1 MTSNRVYRSALSVE
15 QAKQELRKGSGSQFH
30 PQAAAAMLALLEADA
45 DVRQLVKDAPEDR
58 QPTSWLAPM
67 NISDVADLRVMQRI
81 AREIGT
87 LTEIDTFLE
96 HVHTIVREEL
106 NLADVVIW
114 LFNDNSKFELFAG
127 EIDLPAPERLI
138 PSTVK
143 VEGMHSDLD
152 TMIILGRDLPGSESE
167 ETVIF
172 PMYVEDSL
180 IGLIELVLFAPGQVA
195 GRDVDLLHAIAA
207 PIASTVRVAQLHDS
221 VKRAAMT
228 DGLTGVLNHRAFYQ
242 RLDAVVSTL
251 KGDEAIHLLIVD
263 VIGLKA
269 INDNYG
275 HLIGDRVL
283 KTVAD
288 AFVKRLRAADVVAR
302 YGGDEFAAILRGKLD
317 MPLQEIVALIE
328 APVPCEVAPGVTLNV
343 RLRCG
348 SAQSVD
354 GDTRAT
360 ELVARADAL
369 MYERVR
375 PSVRIV
381 AD

>member
-1 MTSNRVYRSALSVE
+1 
-15 QAKQELRKGSGSQFH
+15 
-30 PQAAAAMLALLEADA
+30 
-45 DVRQLVKDAPEDR
+45 
-58 QPTSWLAPM
+58 
-67 NISDVADLRVMQRI
+67 
-81 AREIGT
+81 
-87 LTEIDTFLE
+87 
-96 HVHTIVREEL
+96 
-106 NLADVVIW
+106 
-114 LFNDNSKFELFAG
+114 
-127 EIDLPAPERLI
+127 
-138 PSTVK
+138 
-143 VEGMHSDLD
+143 
-152 TMIILGRDLPGSESE
+152 
-167 ETVIF
+167 
-172 PMYVEDSL
+172 
-180 IGLIELVLFAPGQVA
+180 
-195 GRDVDLLHAIAA
+195 
-207 PIASTVRVAQLHDS
+207 VAQLHDS

-288 AFVKRLRAADVVAR
+288 AFVKRLRPADVVAR